1 VRYVIAIPAFLACLF
16 YVYVLVQLRR
26 DEKHYKSPGS
36 PQQAIGRGKE
46 KLLSFTA
53 VRPLGSSFAQW
64 SRLAKKAKPQAQPQ
78 LREQKRSKAPNSADR
93 MHRSVTYIEIGLP
106 LASGVAPIA
115 SGYDD
120 NCPGF
125 SPKKIA

>member
-26 DEKHYKSPGS
+26 DEQHYKAPEN
-36 PQQAIGRGKE
+36 PVATPRHRKE
-46 KLLSFTA
+46 KLVSFTA

-64 SRLAKKAKPQAQPQ
+64 SRLAKKTELPTKG
-78 LREQKRSKAPNSADR
+78 QKRSQAVHSSEADHIQRSA
-93 MHRSVTYIEIGLP
+93 TYIEIGLP
-106 LASGVAPIA
+106 LSSGVAPGI
-115 SGYDD
+115 DRRED
-120 NCPGF
+120 NYSGF